1 MEAEARNPYA
11 VSSASFQQ
19 RDDVP
24 AGTKT
29 VNAWRDGKILVMRPG
44 ASLPHRCV
52 KCNDDCDPPKKPIRV
67 HWHHWTV
74 YLLLLVAVLIYLIV
88 GLLVRR
94 QAMVPAGL
102 CDKHRKRRRA
112 VITLTL
118 LISTLGLVGGGM
130 ADGGAGLLIGILVA
144 LLAVFIGVPMSR
156 IVSAQHISPEYV
168 RIRGCGREFLESLPT
183 FRG

>member
-11 VSSASFQQ
+11 VSSASFRQ

-24 AGTKT
+24 AGATT

-44 ASLPHRCV
+44 AALPHRCV

-94 QAMVPAGL
+94 KATVPAGL
-102 CDKHRKRRRA
+102 CDKHRNRRRA
-112 VITLTL
+112 AITLSL
-118 LISTLGLVGGGM
+118 LIFTLGLI
-130 ADGGAGLLIGILVA
+130 GAGMSDGVGIGIGVLVA
-144 LLAVFIGVPMSR
+144 LLAVLIGLPMSR
-156 IVSAQHISPEYV
+156 IVWAQHISPEYL
-168 RIRGCGREFLESLPT
+168 RIKGCGREFLDSLPT